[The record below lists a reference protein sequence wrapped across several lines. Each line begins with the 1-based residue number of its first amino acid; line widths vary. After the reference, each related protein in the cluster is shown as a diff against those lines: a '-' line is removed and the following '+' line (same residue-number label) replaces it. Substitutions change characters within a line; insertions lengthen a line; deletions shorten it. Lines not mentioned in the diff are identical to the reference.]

1 MRTNITQQFGHL
13 YEPVKALLIYSNNDK
28 KNIYVE
34 AFDMDRDGK
43 PINAHPLSVQESI
56 ALANALDTSE
66 DLQTGFLDPIGL
78 LPNNVLYINRGR
90 NAFALWHTPAKKVR
104 LLFKEDLGIPI
115 GETFIP
121 PMIWK
126 ASRNSLAVYALNT
139 DEPVSLATTLCKA
152 PYFNIY
158 PDGKVCLG
166 TVTIQIPRECGLEEF
181 MRQWEIY
188 FFNSFFSHTLGGE
201 SPIKGNIVQLWKKL
215 VNSNKPFPTE
225 KLTPI
230 KLILKNLIK

>member
-1 MRTNITQQFGHL
+1 
-13 YEPVKALLIYSNNDK
+13 
-28 KNIYVE
+28 
-34 AFDMDRDGK
+34 MDRDGK

-56 ALANALDTSE
+56 ALATALDTSE
-66 DLQTGFLDPIGL
+66 DLQTGFLDPVGL
-78 LPNNVLYINRGR
+78 LPNNVLYINRRR

-139 DEPVSLATTLCKA
+139 DTPVTLATQLFKA

-181 MRQWEIY
+181 IRQWEIY

-215 VNSNKPFPTE
+215 VNTNKPFPTE

-230 KLILKNLIK
+230 KLTLKNLIK